1 MKKIVWLILFV
12 VILSSCTKLQDDA
25 PEVPQEVG
33 VTALRE
39 IIENP
44 SAFDGKKVLLS
55 GTVAGIC
62 VTARCHFVFQ
72 EAGEAVTIHPKGFS
86 LPNLRRGQP
95 IRVYAEINASGERV
109 VVSALGL
116 EVD

>member
-1 MKKIVWLILFV
+1 MKKIVWLFLFV
-12 VILSSCTKLQDDA
+12 AILSSCTMPQNDA
-25 PEVPQEVG
+25 PEVPQEVS

-44 SAFDGKKVLLS
+44 AAFDGKKVLLS

-72 EAGEAVTIHPKGFS
+72 DSGEAVTIHPKGFD
-86 LPNLRRGQP
+86 LLNLRRGQP
-95 IRVYAEINASGERV
+95 VRVYAEINALGERV

-116 EVD
+116 EID